1 MVIIGHRMEV
11 ELEMDLY
18 FTGNISLCGIF
29 PSLQDNESGRSL
41 SYPPQMNILE
51 QKINFLAVLLS

>member
-1 MVIIGHRMEV
+1 MEV

-29 PSLQDNESGRSL
+29 PSLQDNESSRAL

-51 QKINFLAVLLS
+51 PKINFLAVLLS